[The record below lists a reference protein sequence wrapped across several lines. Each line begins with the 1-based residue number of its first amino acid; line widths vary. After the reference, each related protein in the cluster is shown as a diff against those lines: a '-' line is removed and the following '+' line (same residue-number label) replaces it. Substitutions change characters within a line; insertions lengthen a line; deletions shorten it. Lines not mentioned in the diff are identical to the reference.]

1 MTPKQRKQ
9 KARKQQKSADAYTQS
24 REFKRR
30 VERGGK
36 WAGGQLVRATAG
48 PDCLGELTE
57 KGRRVTINEMNGN
70 TLLDPEG
77 R

>member
-1 MTPKQRKQ
+1 MTPKQR
-9 KARKQQKSADAYTQS
+9 QQKVKKQRRSADAYTQS

-30 VERGGK
+30 VERGGR
-36 WAGGQLVRATAG
+36 WVGGQLVRATAG

-57 KGRRVTINEMNGN
+57 KGRRVNINEMNGHMV
-70 TLLDPEG
+70 LDPEG